1 MVERKS
7 FPVSVVTERFFPIVL
22 ESIMLPDDPLI
33 ASAPTREIEREAVP
47 EEKAFPTGRT
57 FDLDKTFAASLL

>member
-1 MVERKS
+1 
-7 FPVSVVTERFFPIVL
+7 
-22 ESIMLPDDPLI
+22 MLPDDPLI
-33 ASAPTREIEREAVP
+33 VSASTREIEREAVP